1 MEWSRWYSI
10 GGGEVTM
17 AGLVLPIIS
26 SAVRS
31 PWFKATRDLTTSY
44 GDHEGRL
51 TPVTFERPIVE
62 EYRVLRTK
70 AGIFD
75 VPEVPLE
82 IRGPDAAAFLD
93 YVFTRPVSTMAV
105 DRGRYGIMCHNDGGI
120 VCDGV
125 VFRLAKDRFWYVHA
139 DRDVFTWLQALKPGY
154 NVEIRDPG
162 AWAIQ
167 IQGPTS
173 LEILDA
179 CVDGGAPE
187 GFKYYHARQ
196 VTMGDQPVLISRT
209 GWTAELGFEV
219 YNMEPNVDGMALWS
233 HLMAA
238 GKPHGMEILSTYAMN
253 PRRIEAGIM
262 NYGTDMD
269 WGTTPFDL
277 GLEGFVDFDHDFVGR
292 DALRV
297 SERAPRFSG
306 FMTEAKDIKWGS
318 PVLEN
323 GKEVGHVKAFEQSPT
338 LGIGVGYVLFDTPEA
353 MTANTLTVK
362 GREGNKHSLTLHALP
377 FFDVDKNIPR
387 GIEIVEFKK

>member
-1 MEWSRWYSI
+1 
-10 GGGEVTM
+10 M
-17 AGLVLPIIS
+17 AGMILPIIS

-31 PWFKATRDLTTSY
+31 PWFKATRDLTTAY

-51 TPVTFERPIVE
+51 TPVTFERRIAE

-82 IRGPDAAAFLD
+82 IRGPDAGAFLD

-105 DRGRYGIMCHNDGGI
+105 DRGRYGLMCHHGGGI
-120 VCDGV
+120 ACDGV
-125 VFRLAKDRFWYVHA
+125 VFRLAEDWFWYVHA

-154 NVEIRDPG
+154 DVVIRDPG

-167 IQGPTS
+167 IQGPIS

-196 VTMGDQPVLISRT
+196 VTMGGQPVLISRT

-219 YNMEPNVDGMALWS
+219 YNMDPHVDGMALWS

-238 GKPHGMEILSTYAMN
+238 GAPHGMEILSTYAMN

-262 NYGTDMD
+262 NYGTDMGWD
-269 WGTTPFDL
+269 TTPFDL
-277 GLEGFVDFDHDFVGR
+277 GLGAFVDFGHDFVGL
-292 DALRV
+292 DALQ
-297 SERAPRFSG
+297 SADQSPRFSG
-306 FMTEAKDIKWGS
+306 FVTEAKDIKWSS
-318 PVLEN
+318 PVFA
-323 GKEVGHVKAFEQSPT
+323 GPDPVGRVKAFEASPT
-338 LGIGVGYVLFDTPEA
+338 LGTGIGYVLFENADA
-353 MTANTLTVK
+353 MTADAFTVK
-362 GREGNKHSLTLHALP
+362 DRTGAQHSLTLHQLP
-377 FFDVDKNIPR
+377 FFDPDKRIPR
-387 GIEIVEFKK
+387 GLEVMEFTG

>member
-1 MEWSRWYSI
+1 
-10 GGGEVTM
+10 M
-17 AGLVLPIIS
+17 AGMILPIIS

-31 PWFKATRDLTTSY
+31 PWFKATRDLTTAY

-51 TPVTFERPIVE
+51 TPITFERPIAE

-82 IRGPDAAAFLD
+82 IRGPDSGAFLD

-105 DRGRYGIMCHNDGGI
+105 DRGRYGLMCHHGGGI
-120 VCDGV
+120 ACDGV
-125 VFRLAKDRFWYVHA
+125 VFRLAEDWFWYVHA

-154 NVEIRDPG
+154 DVEIRDPG

-167 IQGPTS
+167 IQGPIS

-196 VTMGDQPVLISRT
+196 VTMGGQPVLISRT

-219 YNMEPNVDGMALWS
+219 YNMDPHVDGMALWS

-238 GKPHGMEILSTYAMN
+238 GRPHGMEILSTYAMN

-262 NYGTDMD
+262 NYGTDMGWD
-269 WGTTPFDL
+269 TTPFDL
-277 GLEGFVDFDHDFVGR
+277 GLGAFVDFGHDFVGL
-292 DALRV
+292 DALQ
-297 SERAPRFSG
+297 SADQSPRFSG
-306 FMTEAKDIKWGS
+306 FVTEAKDIKWRS
-318 PVLEN
+318 PVFA
-323 GKEVGHVKAFEQSPT
+323 GPDPVGRVKAFEASPT
-338 LGIGVGYVLFDTPEA
+338 LGTGIGYVLFENADA
-353 MTANTLTVK
+353 MTADAFTVK
-362 GREGNKHSLTLHALP
+362 DRTGTQHSLTLHQLP
-377 FFDVDKNIPR
+377 FFDPDKRIPR
-387 GIEIVEFKK
+387 GLEVMEFTG

>member
-1 MEWSRWYSI
+1 
-10 GGGEVTM
+10 M
-17 AGLVLPIIS
+17 AGMILPIIS

-31 PWFKATRDLTTSY
+31 PWFKATRDLTTAY

-51 TPVTFERPIVE
+51 TPVTFERPIAE

-82 IRGPDAAAFLD
+82 IRGPDAGAFLD

-105 DRGRYGIMCHNDGGI
+105 DRGRYGLMCHHGGGI
-120 VCDGV
+120 ACDGV
-125 VFRLAKDRFWYVHA
+125 VFRLAEDWFWYVHA

-154 NVEIRDPG
+154 DVEIRDPG

-167 IQGPTS
+167 IQGPIS
-173 LEILDA
+173 LKILDA

-196 VTMGDQPVLISRT
+196 VTMGGQPVLISRT

-219 YNMEPNVDGMALWS
+219 YNMDPHVDGMALWS

-238 GKPHGMEILSTYAMN
+238 GRPHGMEILSTYAMN

-262 NYGTDMD
+262 NYGTDMGWD
-269 WGTTPFDL
+269 TTPFDL
-277 GLEGFVDFDHDFVGR
+277 GLGAFVDFGHDFVGL
-292 DALRV
+292 DALQ
-297 SERAPRFSG
+297 SADQSPRFSG
-306 FMTEAKDIKWGS
+306 FVTEAKDIKWRS
-318 PVLEN
+318 PVFA
-323 GKEVGHVKAFEQSPT
+323 GPDPVGRVKAFEASPT
-338 LGIGVGYVLFDTPEA
+338 LGTGIGYVLFENADA
-353 MTANTLTVK
+353 MTADAFTVK
-362 GREGNKHSLTLHALP
+362 DRTGDQHSLTLHQLP
-377 FFDVDKNIPR
+377 FFDPDKRIPR
-387 GIEIVEFKK
+387 GLEVMEFTG

>member
-1 MEWSRWYSI
+1 
-10 GGGEVTM
+10 
-17 AGLVLPIIS
+17 
-26 SAVRS
+26 VRS
-31 PWFKATRDLTTSY
+31 PWFKATRDLTTAY

-51 TPVTFERPIVE
+51 TPVTFERPIAE

-82 IRGPDAAAFLD
+82 IRGPDAGAFLD
-93 YVFTRPVSTMAV
+93 YVFTRPVSTVAV
-105 DRGRYGIMCHNDGGI
+105 DRGRYGLMCHHGGGI
-120 VCDGV
+120 ACDGV
-125 VFRLAKDRFWYVHA
+125 VFRLAEDWFWYVHA

-154 NVEIRDPG
+154 DVEIRDPG

-196 VTMGDQPVLISRT
+196 VTMGGQPVLISRT

-219 YNMEPNVDGMALWS
+219 YNMDPHVDGMALWS

-238 GKPHGMEILSTYAMN
+238 GRPHGMEILSTYAMN

-262 NYGTDMD
+262 NYGTDMGWD
-269 WGTTPFDL
+269 TTPFDL
-277 GLEGFVDFDHDFVGR
+277 GLGAFVDFGHDFVGL
-292 DALRV
+292 DALQ
-297 SERAPRFSG
+297 SADQSPRFSG
-306 FMTEAKDIKWGS
+306 FVTEAKDIKWRS
-318 PVLEN
+318 PVFA
-323 GKEVGHVKAFEQSPT
+323 GPDPVGRVKAFEASPT
-338 LGIGVGYVLFDTPEA
+338 LGTGIGYVLFENADA
-353 MTANTLTVK
+353 MTADAFTVK
-362 GREGNKHSLTLHALP
+362 DRTGDQHSLTLHQLP
-377 FFDVDKNIPR
+377 FFDPDKRIPR
-387 GIEIVEFKK
+387 GLEVMEFTG

>member
-1 MEWSRWYSI
+1 
-10 GGGEVTM
+10 M
-17 AGLVLPIIS
+17 AGMILPIIS

-31 PWFKATRDLTTSY
+31 PWFKATRDLTIAY

-51 TPVTFERPIVE
+51 TPVTFERPIAE

-82 IRGPDAAAFLD
+82 IRGPDAGAFLD

-105 DRGRYGIMCHNDGGI
+105 DRGRYGLMCHHGGGI
-120 VCDGV
+120 ACDGV
-125 VFRLAKDRFWYVHA
+125 VFRLAEDWFWYVHA

-154 NVEIRDPG
+154 DVVIRDPG

-167 IQGPTS
+167 IQGPIS

-196 VTMGDQPVLISRT
+196 VTMGGQPVLISRT

-219 YNMEPNVDGMALWS
+219 YNMDPHVDGMALWS

-238 GKPHGMEILSTYAMN
+238 GRPHGMEILSTYAMN

-262 NYGTDMD
+262 NYGTDMGWD
-269 WGTTPFDL
+269 TTPFDL
-277 GLEGFVDFDHDFVGR
+277 GLGAFVDFGHDFVGL
-292 DALRV
+292 DALQ
-297 SERAPRFSG
+297 SADQSPRFSG
-306 FMTEAKDIKWGS
+306 FVTEAKDIKWRS
-318 PVLEN
+318 PVFA
-323 GKEVGHVKAFEQSPT
+323 GPDPVGRVKAFEASPT
-338 LGIGVGYVLFDTPEA
+338 LGTGIGYVLFENADA
-353 MTANTLTVK
+353 MTADAFTVK
-362 GREGNKHSLTLHALP
+362 DRTGAQHSLTLHQLP
-377 FFDVDKNIPR
+377 FFDPDKRIPR
-387 GIEIVEFKK
+387 GLEVMEFTG

>member
-1 MEWSRWYSI
+1 
-10 GGGEVTM
+10 M
-17 AGLVLPIIS
+17 AGMVLPIIS

-31 PWFKATRDLTTSY
+31 PWFKATRDLTTAY

-51 TPVTFERPIVE
+51 TPVTFDRSIGD

-105 DRGRYGIMCHNDGGI
+105 DRGRYGLMCHDGGGI
-120 VCDGV
+120 ACDGV
-125 VFRLAKDRFWYVHA
+125 VFRLAEDWFWYVHA
-139 DRDVFTWLQALKPGY
+139 DRDVFTWLQALKFGY
-154 NVEIRDPG
+154 DVDIRDPG

-196 VTMGDQPVLISRT
+196 VTMGGQPVLISRT

-219 YNMEPNVDGMALWS
+219 YNMDPHVDGMALWS

-238 GKPHGMEILSTYAMN
+238 GRPHGMEILSTYAMN

-262 NYGTDMD
+262 NYGTDMG
-269 WGTTPFDL
+269 WETTPFDL
-277 GLEGFVDFDHDFVGR
+277 GLGGFVDFGHDFVGR
-292 DALRV
+292 DALQTA
-297 SERAPRFSG
+297 ERAPRFSG
-306 FMTEAKDIKWGS
+306 FVTEAKDIKWGS
-318 PVLEN
+318 PVLAS
-323 GKEVGHVKAFEQSPT
+323 GKAVGRVQAFELSPT
-338 LGIGVGYVLFDTPEA
+338 LGKGIGYVLFDTPAA
-353 MTANTLTVK
+353 MTANTFTVT
-362 GREGNKHSLTLHALP
+362 GRDGKEHPLALHTLP
-377 FFDVDKNIPR
+377 FFDADKRIPR
-387 GIEIVEFKK
+387 GLEVMEFAG

>member
-1 MEWSRWYSI
+1 
-10 GGGEVTM
+10 M
-17 AGLVLPIIS
+17 AGMILPIIS

-31 PWFKATRDLTTSY
+31 PWFKATRDLTTAY

-51 TPVTFERPIVE
+51 TPVTFERPIAE

-82 IRGPDAAAFLD
+82 IRGPDAGAFLD
-93 YVFTRPVSTMAV
+93 YVFTRPVSTVAV
-105 DRGRYGIMCHNDGGI
+105 DRGRYGLMCHHGGGI
-120 VCDGV
+120 ACDGV
-125 VFRLAKDRFWYVHA
+125 VFRLAEDWFWYVHA

-154 NVEIRDPG
+154 DVEIRDPG

-167 IQGPTS
+167 IQGPIS

-196 VTMGDQPVLISRT
+196 VTMGGQPVLISRT

-219 YNMEPNVDGMALWS
+219 YNMDPHVDGMALWS

-238 GKPHGMEILSTYAMN
+238 GRPHGMEILSTYAMN

-262 NYGTDMD
+262 NYGTDMGWD
-269 WGTTPFDL
+269 TTPFDL
-277 GLEGFVDFDHDFVGR
+277 GLGAFVDFGHDFVGL
-292 DALRV
+292 DALQ
-297 SERAPRFSG
+297 SADQSPRFSG
-306 FMTEAKDIKWGS
+306 FVTEAKDIKWRS
-318 PVLEN
+318 PVFA
-323 GKEVGHVKAFEQSPT
+323 GPDPVGRVKAFEASPT
-338 LGIGVGYVLFDTPEA
+338 LGTGIGYVLFENADA
-353 MTANTLTVK
+353 MTADAFTVK
-362 GREGNKHSLTLHALP
+362 DRTGDQHSLTLHQLP
-377 FFDVDKNIPR
+377 FFDPDKRIPR
-387 GIEIVEFKK
+387 GLEVMEFTG

>member
-1 MEWSRWYSI
+1 
-10 GGGEVTM
+10 M
-17 AGLVLPIIS
+17 AGMILPIIS

-31 PWFKATRDLTTSY
+31 PWFKATRDLTTAY

-51 TPVTFERPIVE
+51 TPITFERPIAE

-82 IRGPDAAAFLD
+82 IRGPDAGAFLD

-105 DRGRYGIMCHNDGGI
+105 DRGRYGLMCHHGGGI
-120 VCDGV
+120 ACDGV
-125 VFRLAKDRFWYVHA
+125 VFRLAEDWFWYVHA

-154 NVEIRDPG
+154 DVEIRDPG

-167 IQGPTS
+167 IQGPIS

-196 VTMGDQPVLISRT
+196 VTMGGQPVLISRT

-219 YNMEPNVDGMALWS
+219 YNMDPHVDGMALWS

-238 GKPHGMEILSTYAMN
+238 GRPHGMEILSTYAMN

-262 NYGTDMD
+262 NYGTDMGWD
-269 WGTTPFDL
+269 TTPFDL
-277 GLEGFVDFDHDFVGR
+277 GLGAFVDFGHDFVGL
-292 DALRV
+292 DALQ
-297 SERAPRFSG
+297 SADQSPRFSG
-306 FMTEAKDIKWGS
+306 FVTEAKDIKWRS
-318 PVLEN
+318 PVFA
-323 GKEVGHVKAFEQSPT
+323 GPDPVGRVKAFEASPT
-338 LGIGVGYVLFDTPEA
+338 LGTGIGYVLFENADA
-353 MTANTLTVK
+353 MTADAFTVK
-362 GREGNKHSLTLHALP
+362 DRTGTQHSLTLHQLP
-377 FFDVDKNIPR
+377 FFDPDKRIPR
-387 GIEIVEFKK
+387 GLEVMEFTG

>member
-1 MEWSRWYSI
+1 
-10 GGGEVTM
+10 M
-17 AGLVLPIIS
+17 AGMILPIIS

-31 PWFKATRDLTTSY
+31 PWFKATRDLTTAY

-51 TPVTFERPIVE
+51 TPVTFERPIAE

-82 IRGPDAAAFLD
+82 IRGPDAGAFLD
-93 YVFTRPVSTMAV
+93 YVFTRPVSTVAV
-105 DRGRYGIMCHNDGGI
+105 DRGRYGLMCHHGGGI
-120 VCDGV
+120 ACDGV
-125 VFRLAKDRFWYVHA
+125 VFRLAEDWFWYVHA

-154 NVEIRDPG
+154 DVEIRDPG

-167 IQGPTS
+167 IQGPIS

-196 VTMGDQPVLISRT
+196 VTMGGQPVLISRT

-219 YNMEPNVDGMALWS
+219 YNMDPHVDGMALWS

-238 GKPHGMEILSTYAMN
+238 GRPHGMEILSTYAMN

-262 NYGTDMD
+262 NYGTDMGWD
-269 WGTTPFDL
+269 TTPFDL
-277 GLEGFVDFDHDFVGR
+277 GLGAFVDFGHDFVGL
-292 DALRV
+292 DALQ
-297 SERAPRFSG
+297 SADQSPRFSG
-306 FMTEAKDIKWGS
+306 FVTEAKDIKWRS
-318 PVLEN
+318 PVFA
-323 GKEVGHVKAFEQSPT
+323 GPDPAGRVIAFEASPT
-338 LGIGVGYVLFDTPEA
+338 LGTGIGYVLFENADA
-353 MTANTLTVK
+353 MTADAFTVK
-362 GREGNKHSLTLHALP
+362 DRTGDQHSLTLHQLP
-377 FFDVDKNIPR
+377 FFDPDKRIPR
-387 GIEIVEFKK
+387 GLEVMEFTG